1 MKFEIGKTY
10 KRRLITKH
18 DEFCTITVL
27 KRTAKTLTAST
38 DFGVKT
44 LRIKDKYWYGVEHV
58 EPWGRYSMSPIVGA
72 DDVVQ
77 N

>member
-10 KRRLITKH
+10 KRRLITNH
-18 DEFCTITVL
+18 GQFCTITVL
-27 KRTAKTLTAST
+27 KRTDKTITAST

-58 EPWGRYSMSPIVGA
+58 EPWGRYSMSPLIGA